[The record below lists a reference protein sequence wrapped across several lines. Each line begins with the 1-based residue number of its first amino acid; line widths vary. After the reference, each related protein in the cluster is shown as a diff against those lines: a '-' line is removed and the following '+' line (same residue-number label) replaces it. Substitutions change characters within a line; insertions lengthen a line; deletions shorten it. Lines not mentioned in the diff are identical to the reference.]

1 MSLATHYSGYDSIA
15 WIYKEYFSANQI
27 KKALPPLE
35 KLLLGNLC
43 DGARILDLCCGSGE
57 LAQHLLI
64 KGYQMT
70 GLDGSDIMVRYA
82 RENAPTG
89 EFICDDARFFKFSPT
104 FDGVVS
110 ISGSLTYILNLKE
123 LTSAFRNVYASLLE
137 NGIFIFNIYLEEAFQ
152 SSWNGSISGDVKD
165 EYAWALKTIYYP
177 EEKIGRLHFTIF
189 QLLEGSWQRTDTAVE
204 EKCYSVAEIQ
214 SALEDVG
221 FTEISVYDA
230 ERDFGVERDP
240 GNAYFICRKAHI

>member
-1 MSLATHYSGYDSIA
+1 MSLATRYSSYDLIA
-15 WIYKEYFSANQI
+15 GIYKEYLGQNQVQ
-27 KKALPPLE
+27 KALLPIE
-35 KLLLGNLC
+35 KLLLGNIPK
-43 DGARILDLCCGSGE
+43 DAHILDLCCGSGE
-57 LAQHLLI
+57 LVQNLLT
-64 KGYQMT
+64 KGYKVT
-70 GLDGSDIMVRYA
+70 GLDGSESILHHA
-82 RENAPTG
+82 SENAPGG
-89 EFICDDARFFKFSPT
+89 EFICDDARFFELPPT
-104 FDGVVS
+104 FHGIVS
-110 ISGSLTYILNLKE
+110 ISGSLTHILNLQE
-123 LTSAFRNVYASLLE
+123 LKSAFSNVYASLLD
-137 NGIFIFNIYLEEAFQ
+137 NGVFVFNIYLEAAFQ

-189 QLLEGSWQRTDTAVE
+189 QLLEGSWQRTDNTVE
-204 EKCYSVAEIQ
+204 EKCYSVTEIR